1 MAPSPVLTMDGAV
14 FIPRMRNTADSS
26 PPFPPLALLLLLPLI
41 SDAVGFCRRVAS
53 SSVCSFVRSYF
64 VGYSV

>member
-41 SDAVGFCRRVAS
+41 SDAVGFCRRVL
-53 SSVCSFVRSYF
+53 VRLFVRSYF